1 MSHKR
6 IRSKYRLIILPYVKQ
21 LSVLLLLVTSSLCSM
36 GQNKDEL
43 QKQRDR
49 ISQEITL
56 TNKLI
61 QETRSSRSKIE
72 GELSLINRKIN
83 LREDLISSLT
93 NEIALYNRRIAANRK
108 EIEVL
113 ENELELLKENYA
125 EMVRFAQRTNRTED
139 RLMYIFA
146 SADFFQSIRRIRY
159 LQQYTRYRQKQAEEI
174 LKSQEE
180 LNRLNAG
187 LLAEIN
193 EKDKLIAKEESVKK
207 ELTSDLAEQKST
219 VSNLQQEEKTL
230 IQKLRKQEKQREEVN
245 KEIQRIIEAEIRAS
259 KKDNAG
265 VFSLTPEAAA
275 LSANFEKNKGKL
287 PWPVE
292 RGVITSKFGSNPHP
306 VLAGIVVPN
315 NGINIATNANAQVRA
330 IFEGTVSGVFSI
342 PGAGSNVIINHGGYR
357 SVYSNLNEVYVT
369 KGQKVEIK
377 EVIGTVLTDESTGKT
392 ESHLEIWKVDQTGT
406 SKQNPA
412 LWIYNQ

>member
-21 LSVLLLLVTSSLCSM
+21 LSVLILLVTSSLCSM